1 MNNQELNS
9 RPTETAKSS
18 GLQSRRAASKIDQ
31 GFFAGQSKR
40 SLGYRGGPCG
50 FAVIAFKMIW
60 LALAAGFLLI
70 PGMVRAQQYSFQ
82 NIAFPGDTFTQ
93 LLSINDGDVIAG
105 YHGQAIN
112 QGFTLT
118 LPGPT
123 FTLEN
128 FPSSVQTQV
137 TGINNA
143 GVTSGFYIDAGGTN
157 HGFLDNNGVFTT
169 VDFAGTTFNQLLGL
183 NNNGQAA
190 GYFQDASGFQHP
202 YILQP
207 GGTFNL
213 LGQFIPGG
221 ASSQATDINDNGQ
234 VTGFYATAGGGDN
247 GFLWSAGKLLTLSVP
262 GAAITEA
269 LGLNNLGQVV
279 GFYQNT
285 LSSNMQGFIYSGGV
299 FTTVNDPGASQTTI
313 NGINNFGQI
322 VGFALVGDAPSTV
335 GFVGSPIA
343 VPEPSLLSLMALGST
358 SLIGMCILRSRR
370 SLRRVA

>member
-9 RPTETAKSS
+9 RTMETAKSS
-18 GLQSRRAASKIDQ
+18 GLHGRRSAGKTDQ
-31 GFFAGQSKR
+31 RFFAGQSTR
-40 SLGYRGGPCG
+40 SLGHCGGPYSFG
-50 FAVIAFKMIW
+50 VLTSNLIW
-60 LALAAGFLLI
+60 LAVAAGFLLFT
-70 PGMVRAQQYSFQ
+70 GVVRAQQYSFQ

-93 LLSINDGDVIAG
+93 LLSINDGNVIAG
-105 YHGQAIN
+105 YHGMDIN
-112 QGFTLT
+112 KGFTLT
-118 LPGPT
+118 LPNLT
-123 FTLEN
+123 FTSEN
-128 FPSSVQTQV
+128 FPGSAQTQV

-143 GVTSGFYIDAGGTN
+143 GETSGFYIDAGGTN
-157 HGFLDNNGVFTT
+157 HGFLDNNGLFTT
-169 VDFAGTTFNQLLGL
+169 VDFPNTTFNQLLGL
-183 NNNGQAA
+183 NNNGQSA
-190 GYFQDASGFQHP
+190 GYFQDPNGFQHP

-221 ASSQATDINDNGQ
+221 ASAQATDINDNGQ
-234 VTGFYATAGGGDN
+234 VTGFYATAGGDN
-247 GFLWSAGKLLTLSVP
+247 GFLWTAGKLMTLSVP

-299 FTTVNDPGASQTTI
+299 FTTVDDPGAINTTI

-322 VGFALVGDAPSTV
+322 VGFALVGDQTSTV

-343 VPEPSLLSLMALGST
+343 VPEPSLLSLLALGST
-358 SLIGMCILRSRR
+358 SLIGMCLLRRRR
-370 SLRRVA
+370 SFR

>member
-1 MNNQELNS
+1 MNIQELNS
-9 RPTETAKSS
+9 RSTETAESS
-18 GLQSRRAASKIDQ
+18 GLHSRHAASKMDH
-31 GFFAGQSKR
+31 GFFAGQSTR
-40 SLGYRGGPCG
+40 SLGYRGGPYG

-82 NIAFPGDTFTQ
+82 NIAFPADTFTQ

-112 QGFTLT
+112 KGFTLT
-118 LPGPT
+118 LPGLN
-123 FTLEN
+123 FTSEN
-128 FPSSVQTQV
+128 FPNSAQTQV
-137 TGINNA
+137 TGINDA
-143 GVTSGFYIDAGGTN
+143 GVTSGFYIDAFGTN
-157 HGFLDNNGVFTT
+157 HGFLDNNGVFTN

-190 GYFQDASGFQHP
+190 GYFQDPSGLQHP
-202 YILQP
+202 YVLQP

-213 LGQFIPGG
+213 LGPSLPGG
-221 ASSQATDINDNGQ
+221 ASGQATDINDGGQ
-234 VTGFYATAGGGDN
+234 VTGFYATAAGDN
-247 GFLWSAGKLLTLSVP
+247 GFLWSAGRLLTLSVP

-279 GFYQNT
+279 GFFQNT
-285 LSSNMQGFIYSGGV
+285 ATSNPQGFIYSGGI
-299 FTTVNDPGASQTTI
+299 FTTVDDPGASQTTI

-322 VGFALVGDAPSTV
+322 VGFALVGDQPSTV

-343 VPEPSLLSLMALGST
+343 VPEPSLLSLLALGST

-370 SLRRVA
+370 SLRRLA